1 MLEIGAYF
9 RSKRGQLLKEFVDD
23 YLAKQFKKD
32 NEIIIYNNNGVN
44 LSVTVSP
51 KEETVWLSVDQMAL
65 LFDRD
70 RTVILKHINNI
81 YEEGELD
88 GATCAKN
95 AQVQIEG
102 GRQVR
107 RETDIY
113 NLDVIISVGYR
124 VKSRNGVIFRKW
136 ASSVLK
142 QYLLKGYAISPERAL
157 ITKENYEDLLCD
169 VHNLKK
175 DVNEIKEVL
184 GEKSINPYVC
194 YEGQY
199 YDGFAFINDLIRSAK
214 EKVVIIDG
222 YADDTVFKFFKCSKK
237 EIKKTIICHK
247 ADRIS
252 QESLDIFIKQYGGV
266 SILENK
272 SFHDRF
278 LVIDS
283 DVYMIGSSLNSIGN
297 KTTVVI
303 KVQDFVL
310 DDLLQTKTQP

>member
-1 MLEIGAYF
+1 MENYEKILFKDKELELEILLSLDKNTAYLSQAQIAKLYGKAVSTISEQIKKLYSKERLETLTSVENFDISTSTYFGKTEKSNQAYLTNWKISNHRPTTLYCLEVVLEIGAYF

-51 KEETVWLSVDQMAL
+51 KEETVWLSIDQMAL

-102 GRQVR
+102 GRKVK

-124 VKSRNGVIFRKW
+124 VKSKNGVIFRKW
-136 ASSVLK
+136 AS
-142 QYLLKGYAISPERAL
+142 
-157 ITKENYEDLLCD
+157 
-169 VHNLKK
+169 
-175 DVNEIKEVL
+175 
-184 GEKSINPYVC
+184 
-194 YEGQY
+194 
-199 YDGFAFINDLIRSAK
+199 
-214 EKVVIIDG
+214 
-222 YADDTVFKFFKCSKK
+222 
-237 EIKKTIICHK
+237 
-247 ADRIS
+247 
-252 QESLDIFIKQYGGV
+252 
-266 SILENK
+266 
-272 SFHDRF
+272 
-278 LVIDS
+278 
-283 DVYMIGSSLNSIGN
+283 
-297 KTTVVI
+297 I